1 MIYLKTG
8 LIAFN
13 VAIILGVISRNNYQI
28 NYLILLLGL
37 MFLIPG
43 IYGYLKFESNKY
55 FLYSI
60 VGLTVYSLAVY
71 LGLKL

>member
-1 MIYLKTG
+1 MIYLKIG

-13 VAIILGVISRNNYQI
+13 LTMIIGVLSRDNYQI

-37 MFLIPG
+37 LFLIPG
-43 IYGYLKFESNKY
+43 IYGYLKFESRKY

-60 VGLTVYSLAVY
+60 VGLTVYILAVY
-71 LGLKL
+71 LGVKL

>member
-1 MIYLKTG
+1 MIYLKIG

-13 VAIILGVISRNNYQI
+13 LTMILGVLSRSNYQI

-37 MFLIPG
+37 LCLVPG
-43 IYGYLKFESNKY
+43 IYGYLKFETNKY
-55 FLYSI
+55 FLYSL
-60 VGLTVYSLAVY
+60 VGLTLYLIAIY